1 MDSAGEAMGE
11 GPSAP
16 HPFAKA
22 EIEDAK
28 PQDVIEAAEKN
39 PETPGESEED

>member
-1 MDSAGEAMGE
+1 MDSAVSSALKGKSRETVDVGE

-22 EIEDAK
+22 EI
-28 PQDVIEAAEKN
+28 KN
-39 PETPGESEED
+39 SK